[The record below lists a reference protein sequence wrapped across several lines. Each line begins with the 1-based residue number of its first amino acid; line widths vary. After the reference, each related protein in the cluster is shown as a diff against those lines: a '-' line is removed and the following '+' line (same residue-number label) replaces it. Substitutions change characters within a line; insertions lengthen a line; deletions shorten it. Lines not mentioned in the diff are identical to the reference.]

1 MSLGRV
7 PFNPAARHAD
17 PRGHEKEPIMSV
29 INWFEIPVGDIDRAA
44 RFYESV
50 LGTTL
55 KREDFAGVPHAIFA
69 KTLEANTT
77 GALVADPR
85 HAPGAS
91 GAVLYLHAPE
101 LDASLS
107 RVAKAG
113 GSVVVPKTD
122 IGPMG
127 CYAIISDTEGNRVGL
142 HAQAKR

>member
-1 MSLGRV
+1 
-7 PFNPAARHAD
+7 
-17 PRGHEKEPIMSV
+17 MSV
-29 INWFEIPVGDIDRAA
+29 INWFEIPVSDIDRAA

-55 KREDFAGVPHAIFA
+55 RREDFAGVPHAIFG
-69 KTLEANTT
+69 KTVETNTT

-85 HAPGAS
+85 HRPGAA
-91 GAVLYLHAPE
+91 GTVLYLHAPE
-101 LDASLS
+101 LDASLA

-127 CYAIISDTEGNRVGL
+127 VYAIISDTEGNRVGL
-142 HAQAKR
+142 HAQPQKG